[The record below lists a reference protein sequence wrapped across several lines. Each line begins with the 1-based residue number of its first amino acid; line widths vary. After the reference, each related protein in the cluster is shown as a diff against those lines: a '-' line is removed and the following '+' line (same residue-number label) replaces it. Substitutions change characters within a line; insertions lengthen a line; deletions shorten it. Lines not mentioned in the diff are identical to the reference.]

1 MDLASWC
8 KPRITRTTSIM
19 AIPLIPLVIAALLS
33 GHGLRSRSLSFSGA
47 ITAFV
52 VGFSML
58 AVPVRTIGVTL
69 FAFYLIGSRA
79 TKYGKKRKAQLEDD
93 YQEAGYRSGVQV
105 LCNSFTAF
113 LASGLWCLVFAP
125 DTFPWSLV
133 VNSYTHSGPLSVE
146 SVAYNDGQ
154 WCPLDSTV
162 SSGLSRAVMFVT
174 LGHFACC
181 LGDTLASELGI
192 LSSRPPILI
201 TTLKTVPPG
210 TNGGVSLGGTLASLF
225 GGLAVGVTMFI
236 SLIIENAHC
245 RGSWMTILPS
255 LVFWGGV
262 AGAGGS
268 LLDSFLGATLQR
280 TRYSVDKKVILTG
293 HSEPTDRGRKDTVKV
308 ISGLN
313 LLTNNQVNLL
323 SSIGTALAVAR
334 FST

>member
-1 MDLASWC
+1 
-8 KPRITRTTSIM
+8 M
-19 AIPLIPLVIAALLS
+19 APIPLIPLTVATLLS
-33 GHGLRSRSLSFSGA
+33 VHGLRSRSLSFSGA
-47 ITAFV
+47 VTAFV
-52 VGFSML
+52 VGFSIL

-69 FAFYLIGSRA
+69 IIFYFIGSRA

-93 YQEAGYRSGVQV
+93 YQDAGYRSGAQV
-105 LCNSFTAF
+105 LCNSFTAL
-113 LASGLWCLVFAP
+113 LASGIWCLAFAP
-125 DTFPWSLV
+125 DIFPWSLV
-133 VNSYTHSGPLSVE
+133 NSYIHPGSVLLE
-146 SVAYNDGQ
+146 TVSYQDGQ
-154 WCPLDSTV
+154 WCPLDITV
-162 SSGLSRAVMFVT
+162 SSGLSRAVMFAA

-225 GGLAVGVTMFI
+225 GGLSMGVTMFI
-236 SLIIENAHC
+236 SLIVENARC
-245 RGSWMTILPS
+245 RSSWMTILPS
-255 LVFWGGV
+255 LVFWGSV

-280 TRYSVDKKVILTG
+280 TRYSVDKKIILTG
-293 HSEPTDRGRKDTVKV
+293 HSAEPDRGRKDTVKV

-323 SSIGTALAVAR
+323 SSMGTALIVAR
-334 FST
+334 FATSET

>member
-1 MDLASWC
+1 
-8 KPRITRTTSIM
+8 M
-19 AIPLIPLVIAALLS
+19 APIPLIPLIIATLLS
-33 GHGLRSRSLSFSGA
+33 VHGLRSRSLSFSGA
-47 ITAFV
+47 VTAFV
-52 VGFSML
+52 VGFSIL

-69 FAFYLIGSRA
+69 IVFYLIGSRA

-93 YQEAGYRSGVQV
+93 YQDAGYRSGAQV

-113 LASGLWCLVFAP
+113 LASGLWCLAFAP
-125 DTFPWSLV
+125 DMLPWSLV
-133 VNSYTHSGPLSVE
+133 NSYIHSGSMLQE
-146 SVAYNDGQ
+146 SVPYQDGQ
-154 WCPLDSTV
+154 WCPLDTTV
-162 SSGLSRAVMFVT
+162 SSGLSRALMFVA

-210 TNGGVSLGGTLASLF
+210 TNGGVSLGGTLASLV
-225 GGLAVGVTMFI
+225 GGLSMGITMFI
-236 SLIIENAHC
+236 SLIVENTHC
-245 RGSWMTILPS
+245 KSSWMSILPS

-280 TRYSVDKKVILTG
+280 TRYSVDKKLILAG
-293 HSEPTDRGRKDTVKV
+293 HSAEPDRGRKDTVKV

-323 SSIGTALAVAR
+323 SSIGTALVVAR
-334 FST
+334 FASTSGT

>member
-33 GHGLRSRSLSFSGA
+33 GHGLRSRSLSFPGA

-52 VGFSML
+52 CLCG
-58 AVPVRTIGVTL
+58 PIGVTL

-174 LGHFACC
+174 LGTRYSLF
-181 LGDTLASELGI
+181 
-192 LSSRPPILI
+192 PPADPYH

-225 GGLAVGVTMFI
+225 GLAVGVTMFI

>member
-1 MDLASWC
+1 
-8 KPRITRTTSIM
+8 M
-19 AIPLIPLVIAALLS
+19 APIPLIPLVIAALV
-33 GHGLRSRSLSFSGA
+33 GVHGLRSRSLSFSGA
-47 ITAFV
+47 VTAFV

-69 FAFYLIGSRA
+69 LVFYFIGSKA
-79 TKYGKKRKAQLEDD
+79 TKYGKKRKVQLEDD
-93 YQEAGYRSGVQV
+93 YQEAGYRSGAQV
-105 LCNSFTAF
+105 LCNSFTGF
-113 LASGLWCLVFAP
+113 LASGLWCIAFAP

-133 VNSYTHSGPLSVE
+133 NSYTHSGSLLVE
-146 SVAYNDGQ
+146 GASYKDDQ
-154 WCPLDSTV
+154 WCPLDVTV
-162 SSGLSRAVMFVT
+162 SSGLSRALIFVT

-225 GGLAVGVTMFI
+225 GGLSVGVTMFI

-245 RGSWMTILPS
+245 RSSWITILPS
-255 LVFWGGV
+255 LLFWGGV
-262 AGAGGS
+262 AGFGGS

-293 HSEPTDRGRKDTVKV
+293 HSEATDRGRKDTVEV

-323 SSIGTALAVAR
+323 SSIGTALVVAR
-334 FST
+334 FASTSEK